1 LFSVMAEK
9 VFKYEVGLHTWPST
23 ATLAAFISVNRG
35 LFKDKTVLEL
45 GAGAGGVAGI
55 ACAKS
60 KARKVYM
67 TDKDDE
73 QLLSLLRRN
82 IEANEVKE
90 VCQVEV
96 INWSFS
102 STLQTFL
109 SSIDSS
115 IDWIVASDVFFNDE
129 IFEPLINTISI
140 LLDQFPLAQ
149 FIFTYQSRV
158 GSWSITDLLK
168 THGLSSSLIR
178 KDMVDRHN
186 IHLGVIY
193 KKKDER
199 SIVAGIEGG
208 ASVSNISFVS
218 CPDGEIIAKFKH
230 TGSNYCL
237 DGVQKTAD
245 SLVKWIRETKQELS
259 IVGPL
264 EGLGM
269 GLSGAEDS
277 DMNLKM
283 VDYILSQHGD
293 IAKKVV
299 LKTDSEATVAA
310 CFKEGGAIMIS
321 GTGSTTRLITKNGE
335 LKGVGG
341 WGHVIGDGGSAY
353 WIANRGMK
361 LIFDVEDGMKD
372 DNIERLRNVILEYFG
387 RSDKVQLLDLLYSKF
402 EKSSIA
408 SVTEDLAENVDDP
421 TIARLFYDAGV
432 MLGKQMKALVKKIP
446 DEDMEMRN
454 DLGVLVVGSVFKS
467 WKSMKDGFIKELEMD
482 KSKVKKMT
490 LYRLTVEASMGAAN
504 LAAHAIDMTLPVIEL
519 TEQNVFDIIT

>member
-1 LFSVMAEK
+1 MAEK

-129 IFEPLINTISI
+129 IFEPLIN
-140 LLDQFPLAQ
+140 
-149 FIFTYQSRV
+149 
-158 GSWSITDLLK
+158 
-168 THGLSSSLIR
+168 
-178 KDMVDRHN
+178 
-186 IHLGVIY
+186 
-193 KKKDER
+193 
-199 SIVAGIEGG
+199 
-208 ASVSNISFVS
+208 
-218 CPDGEIIAKFKH
+218 
-230 TGSNYCL
+230 GSNYCL

-353 WIANRGMK
+353 WIANR
-361 LIFDVEDGMKD
+361 
-372 DNIERLRNVILEYFG
+372 
-387 RSDKVQLLDLLYSKF
+387 
-402 EKSSIA
+402 
-408 SVTEDLAENVDDP
+408 
-421 TIARLFYDAGV
+421 
-432 MLGKQMKALVKKIP
+432 
-446 DEDMEMRN
+446 
-454 DLGVLVVGSVFKS
+454 
-467 WKSMKDGFIKELEMD
+467 
-482 KSKVKKMT
+482 
-490 LYRLTVEASMGAAN
+490 
-504 LAAHAIDMTLPVIEL
+504 
-519 TEQNVFDIIT
+519 